1 MSQYNSIGKLVATF
15 GVKGEVIL
23 SHRLGAETDLQG
35 LETFFI
41 ENKKDEMLPYFVEYT
56 RAKNEEE
63 VYIKIEGI
71 ESKEAAGK
79 LLQKTVWLSEED
91 FRQYADATS
100 PISFLGYHIIDQDV
114 DLGEILEI
122 IEQPHQVLC
131 RIDLEGNEALIPLHQ
146 DTLLEIDQDEKRIYV
161 ELPDGL
167 LDIYR

>member
-15 GVKGEVIL
+15 GVKGEMIL
-23 SHRLGAETDLQG
+23 SHRLGAATDLKG
-35 LETFFI
+35 LETLFI

-63 VYIKIEGI
+63 VYVKIEGI
-71 ESKEAAGK
+71 ESKEAAAK

-91 FRQYADATS
+91 FRQYADAAS
-100 PISFLGYHIIDQDV
+100 PIAFLGYHIIDQDV

-131 RIDLEGNEALIPLHQ
+131 RIDLEGKEALIPLHQ
-146 DTLLEIDQDEKRIYV
+146 DTLLEIDQDEKKIYV